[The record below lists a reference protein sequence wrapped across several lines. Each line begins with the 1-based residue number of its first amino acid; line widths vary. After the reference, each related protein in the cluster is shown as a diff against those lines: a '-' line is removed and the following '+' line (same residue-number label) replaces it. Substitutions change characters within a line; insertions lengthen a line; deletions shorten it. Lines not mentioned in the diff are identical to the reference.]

1 MASIQPSQDELP
13 DFRTYL
19 GSAYESVLN
28 NIDPIAAKR
37 LAFGAARLAAAVRK
51 AVDLKVDVR
60 APGRAAE
67 RWLAASVGAVD
78 DPLRRAAVAAVALGS
93 TPEADIIPTDIMAL
107 YPTMHARLARFLVCA
122 RAYDGGQFSADIAL
136 AARAYAPL
144 GPLTIAVPTSKAP
157 SMSLPRI
164 KRAGAMA
171 RRHWQDRDLG
181 AAIDWL
187 AAWRARPWVELH
199 VDIRN
204 LGEFNAEGFVRGYHR
219 LADLMALRPDLPGVY
234 GASWLYQPELAQISP
249 NLAFA
254 RETAEAG
261 GGPCGCVP
269 TRRRPPSP
277 SPARRPAGGFISAA
291 SIGPF
296 AMGCSGSGGL

>member
-234 GASWLYQPELAQISP
+234 GSISRSWRRSAPTWLSR
-249 NLAFA
+249 A
-254 RETAEAG
+254 RRRRPVAG
-261 GGPCGCVP
+261 GSCGCVP